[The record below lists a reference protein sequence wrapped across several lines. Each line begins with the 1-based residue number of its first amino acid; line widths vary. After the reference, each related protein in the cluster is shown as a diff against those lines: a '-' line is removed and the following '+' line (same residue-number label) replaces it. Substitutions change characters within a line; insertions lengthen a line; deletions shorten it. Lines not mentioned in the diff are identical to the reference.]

1 MTFALDYRYKNCL
14 LLSDGLIHLEACRH
28 ILRCSYFLVKTKG
41 KICFL
46 ILACFFIQIF
56 TIGFHCDCILG
67 KQLLLRVA
75 ELVPRHPGRTKK
87 QEPASTSSGPAK
99 SGKHG
104 KKKR

>member
-1 MTFALDYRYKNCL
+1 MDKDLPSHFKVPFAIEVYKAYPRDFFQRGRVRVL
-14 LLSDGLIHLEACRH
+14 LKKEDGTPYNPVISTR
-28 ILRCSYFLVKTKG
+28 
-41 KICFL
+41 
-46 ILACFFIQIF
+46 
-56 TIGFHCDCILG
+56 
-67 KQLLLRVA
+67 KQLMLRVA

>member
-1 MTFALDYRYKNCL
+1 M
-14 LLSDGLIHLEACRH
+14 I
-28 ILRCSYFLVKTKG
+28 
-41 KICFL
+41 
-46 ILACFFIQIF
+46 
-56 TIGFHCDCILG
+56 
-67 KQLLLRVA
+67 RVA